1 MNIGD
6 LITEWKK
13 DYTWIKGVP
22 NFFLKKDVVIWPNPA
37 NNKEVLLFCY
47 VEDNT
52 VFVDGNPLP
61 YFKHF
66 DFQTFGQ
73 SGTQEE
79 RDGDAKR
86 FKDEIGKFMKGIIQ
100 EREEQLCKL
109 EKEGKEIKVT
119 NPLLWK

>member
-13 DYTWIKGVP
+13 DYTWIKGIP
-22 NFFLKKDVVIWPNPA
+22 NYYLKKDVVICPNPA
-37 NNKEVLLFCY
+37 YKGEVLLVCY

-52 VFVDGNPLP
+52 VIVDGSPLP
-61 YFKHF
+61 YFKRF
-66 DFQTFGQ
+66 DFQTCGQ
-73 SGTQEE
+73 NGTPEE

-86 FKDEIGKFMKGIIQ
+86 FKQEIGRFMAEIIK

-109 EKEGKEIKVT
+109 EQEGKEIKGT